1 MMTKKEY
8 LLQLLEK
15 VAYQVWDPFDNMTNA
30 LIGLVESVGIDDRL
44 LVIVEWIITQ
54 SMKQTLS
61 QLEQEKMDKAMIAV
75 QRIKQLD
82 DDITDASLDNLLAH
96 I

>member
-1 MMTKKEY
+1 MTKKEY

-61 QLEQEKMDKAMIAV
+61 HLEQERMNKAMIAV
-75 QRIKQLD
+75 QKIKELHHD
-82 DDITDASLDNLLAH
+82 FTDESLDNILSQ

>member
-1 MMTKKEY
+1 MTKKEY